1 MSKNDAFRAK
11 FAEFVEKTKANRDI
25 VVQKVAMDML
35 SSLVMK
41 SPVGNPDL
49 WKSAPPPGYVGG
61 RFRANWHVTE
71 GSADDWTT
79 DTIDQSGGATISDGS
94 QKILSFKIGGTL
106 LLINNLPYGPVL
118 EVGHSSQAPVGMVRI
133 TVAETDQFFTNA
145 VGGLDK

>member
-11 FAEFVEKTKANRDI
+11 FAEFVDKTKLNRDM

-71 GSADDWTT
+71 STPDEWTT
-79 DTIDQSGGATISDGS
+79 DTIDQSGGATIADGT
-94 QKILSFKIGGTL
+94 QKILQFKIGGTL

-133 TVAETDQFFTNA
+133 TVAETEQFFTNA

>member
-1 MSKNDAFRAK
+1 MSANDEFRAK
-11 FAEFVEKTKANRDI
+11 FAAFIEKTKANRDI

-61 RFRANWHVTE
+61 RFRANWNV
-71 GSADDWTT
+71 ADGAPDESTT
-79 DTIDQSGGATISDGS
+79 DTIDASGGATISGAT
-94 QKILSFKIGGTL
+94 QKILSFKIGGTWYL
-106 LLINNLPYGPVL
+106 TNNLPYAQPL
-118 EVGHSSQAPVGMVRI
+118 EYGHSTQAPAGMVRL

-145 VGGLDK
+145 IGGLDK

>member
-1 MSKNDAFRAK
+1 MSKNDDFRAK
-11 FAEFVEKTKANRDI
+11 FAAFIEKTKANRDL
-25 VVQKVAMDML
+25 VVRKVAMDML

-61 RFRANWHVTE
+61 RFRANWRVADSAPDTTTTDE
-71 GSADDWTT
+71 IDAAGSATLE
-79 DTIDQSGGATISDGS
+79 DGQ

-106 LLINNLPYGPVL
+106 YLTNSLPYAQPL
-118 EVGHSSQAPVGMVRI
+118 EYGHSTQAPEGMVRL
-133 TVAETDQFFTNA
+133 TVAETDSFFTNV

>member
-1 MSKNDAFRAK
+1 MSKNDDFRAK
-11 FAEFVEKTKANRDI
+11 FAAFIEKTKANRDI

-79 DTIDQSGGATISDGS
+79 DTIDSAGSATLADGQ
-94 QKILSFKIGGTL
+94 QKILSFKIGGTMYL
-106 LLINNLPYGPVL
+106 TNNLPYAQPL
-118 EVGHSSQAPVGMVRI
+118 EYGHSTQAPSGMVRL
-133 TVAETDQFFTNA
+133 TVAETDAFFTKV